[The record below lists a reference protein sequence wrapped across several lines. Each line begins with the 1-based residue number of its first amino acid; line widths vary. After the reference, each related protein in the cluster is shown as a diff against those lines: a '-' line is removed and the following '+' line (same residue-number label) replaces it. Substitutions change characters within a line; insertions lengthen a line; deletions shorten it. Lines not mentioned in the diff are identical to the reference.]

1 MPTILDKEKFESL
14 YKTYQPGLVNFAF
27 FYLKN
32 RQESIDLVQELF
44 LSIWEKRDRF
54 PDANNPRAYLMMAV
68 KNRCYNQLSKSK
80 IVYEDSDTLKEV
92 FISTEDTSQP
102 IESKE
107 AEANIQSQINNL
119 PEKCK
124 EIFILSRFEHLSY
137 REIASLLNI
146 SVKTVENQIG
156 NALKQLRK
164 NLKILIPL
172 TISVLDRIQNLV

>member
-1 MPTILDKEKFESL
+1 LDKEKFESL
-14 YKTYQPGLVNFAF
+14 YRTYQPGLVNFAF

-44 LSIWEKRDRF
+44 LNIWEKKGQF
-54 PDANNPRAYLMMAV
+54 PDTHNPKAYLMMAV
-68 KNRCYNQLSKSK
+68 KNRCYNQLAKPK
-80 IVYEDSDTLKEV
+80 TIHEDSEMLKEV

-102 IESKE
+102 IETRQ
-107 AEANIQSQINNL
+107 AEANIQKQINNL

-137 REIASLLNI
+137 KEIAVLLSI

-172 TISVLDRIQNLV
+172 TVSTLGGMLNLA